1 MGFPDL
7 KIPSLEIL
15 RSLLTFL
22 SQRRNAVTPGK
33 NSQYINGL
41 LYFPKFEKC
50 DAIPH
55 LHIVTGRILT
65 GQFFNRPITV
75 ALSK

>member
-22 SQRRNAVTPGK
+22 SQRRNAKDP
-33 NSQYINGL
+33 QYINGL
-41 LYFPKFEKC
+41 LYFSEFEKC

-55 LHIVTGRILT
+55 LHKVTDR
-65 GQFFNRPITV
+65 
-75 ALSK
+75 K